1 MFFKMFPRMAYE
13 IEGEYLNYPD
23 IFRRVGTND
32 AFKKFIYL
40 DRYHIDDGERIEEV
54 ANAIYGSPEYH
65 WVIVITNDI
74 VDPIHEWPLST
85 TDLIKYCQK
94 KYGTNGLY
102 TVHHYEFNDASGI
115 TVDYDAT
122 KLSAGT
128 IKSISNFDYEVK
140 LNEAKRS
147 IKLLKKQYLTE
158 FVNQFKQSVRK

>member
-1 MFFKMFPRMAYE
+1 M
-13 IEGEYLNYPD
+13 
-23 IFRRVGTND
+23 
-32 AFKKFIYL
+32 
-40 DRYHIDDGERIEEV
+40 
-54 ANAIYGSPEYH
+54 
-65 WVIVITNDI
+65 
-74 VDPIHEWPLST
+74 ST

-128 IKSISNFDYEVK
+128 IKSISNFDYEVG